1 MPLLAE
7 KSACP
12 HCGEKV
18 KKPKTEDDYLC
29 PKCSHPGPWATT
41 EQASAWEA
49 REEARRRY
57 WSALL
62 SFTPT
67 QSAMQELAQLAPA
80 TGLNSDA
87 LSDWHARAFISIANT
102 LIGDQI
108 LTPDEDHQL
117 SQTGAMLDVGWE
129 QVRVIDST
137 LPVKALVSA
146 INGGV
151 MPEVA
156 EPHLLPK
163 KGEVVHAEVTANL
176 MKEVAVR
183 EYRGGSSG
191 FSFPIGKTGVRYRTG
206 AVRGRMVQV
215 GTSIEVAD
223 TGLLVV
229 TNKRTV
235 FMGSKKTVDMPLPKL
250 VNLDV
255 FEDGIRF
262 HMSNRVNPPLF
273 QIGDLSEFVAAV
285 IGKAASNLE

>member
-1 MPLLAE
+1 LLAE
-7 KSACP
+7 KAVCP
-12 HCGEKV
+12 HCGAKV
-18 KKPKTEDDYLC
+18 KKPKNVDEYLC
-29 PKCSHPGPWATT
+29 PKCSKPGPWATS
-41 EQASAWEA
+41 EQAAAWET
-49 REEARRRY
+49 REDARRRY

-62 SFTPT
+62 AFTPT
-67 QSAMQELAQLAPA
+67 QSATQELAQLAPA
-80 TGLNSDA
+80 TGLSPNE
-87 LSDWHARAFISIANT
+87 LSDWRARAFISIANT

-108 LTPDEDHQL
+108 LTPEEDHQL
-117 SQTGAMLDVGWE
+117 SQTGAMLDVTWE
-129 QVRVIDST
+129 QVRDIDST
-137 LPVKALVSA
+137 LPVKAVVSA

-163 KGEVVHAEVTANL
+163 KGEVVHAEVAANL
-176 MKEVAVR
+176 MKEVAIR
-183 EYRGGSSG
+183 EYQGGSRG

-235 FMGSKKTVDMPLPKL
+235 FMGNKKTVDMPLPKL

-262 HMSNRVNPPLF
+262 HMSNRVNPTMF
-273 QIGDLSEFVAAV
+273 QLGELSEFVAAAV
-285 IGKAASNLE
+285 GKAASNLE